1 MKIRNT
7 HRRHLAATTGEVDTL
22 LDGLGSNTDALW
34 PRHLWFPMRLDRPVA
49 AGAKG
54 GHGPVRSR
62 CPARARGCVV
72 FEFDT
77 ILGSPHWHGEHRF
90 VVHPRPIGSVLVHE
104 LELEVPLPQY
114 MQWIFLVGPLH
125 DAVLE
130 DLLDRADGVAAAR
143 WSLWVRLLRRALPA
157 VRARRPI
164 NS

>member
-1 MKIRNT
+1 M
-7 HRRHLAATTGEVDTL
+7 AAYT
-22 LDGLGSNTDALW
+22 
-34 PRHLWFPMRLDRPVA
+34 
-49 AGAKG
+49 
-54 GHGPVRSR
+54 
-62 CPARARGCVV
+62 
-72 FEFDT
+72 
-77 ILGSPHWHGEHRF
+77 
-90 VVHPRPIGSVLVHE
+90 RPIGSVLVHE